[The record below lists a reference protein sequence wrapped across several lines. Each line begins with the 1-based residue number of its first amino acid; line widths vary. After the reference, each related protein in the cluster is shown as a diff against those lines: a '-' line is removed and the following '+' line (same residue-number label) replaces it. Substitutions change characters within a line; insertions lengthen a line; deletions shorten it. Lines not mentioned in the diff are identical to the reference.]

1 MITVENTKTDVR
13 VTIPKDAVPPKR
25 LNALLDWLRL
35 EEIVQR
41 SRLTEA
47 DADRIADDI
56 KAEWWAANK
65 TRFIP
70 PTVHTPL

>member
-13 VTIPKDAVPPKR
+13 VTIPKDAVPPKQ
-25 LNALLDWLRL
+25 LNAFLDWLRL
-35 EEIVQR
+35 EEVVQR

-47 DADRIADDI
+47 DANRIAEDI

-65 TRFIP
+65 DRFISP
-70 PTVHTPL
+70 DEQ

>member
-1 MITVENTKTDVR
+1 MITGENTGSGVR
-13 VTIPKDAVPPKR
+13 VTIPKDAVPPKQ

-35 EEIVQR
+35 VEIVQR
-41 SRLTEA
+41 SHLTES

-56 KAEWWAANK
+56 KTEWWAANK

-70 PTVHTPL
+70 PSVHASL